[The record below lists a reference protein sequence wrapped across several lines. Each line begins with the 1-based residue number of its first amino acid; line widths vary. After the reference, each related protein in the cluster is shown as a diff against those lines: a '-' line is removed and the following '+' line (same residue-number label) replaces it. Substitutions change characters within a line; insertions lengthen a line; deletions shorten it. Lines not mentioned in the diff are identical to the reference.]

1 LPAVAANRAV
11 IRYGRA
17 IGVSAAGI
25 VAAAV
30 VLVSGVDWFAT
41 GVGRQ
46 RTESDVHLVS
56 QPAHVPAEQASG
68 KPRALTSAT
77 GDGSRVLADS
87 QRKIG
92 LETVVAAADRPG
104 QDADSVLAGIALGH
118 DDVAVREEAVYAL
131 GERGGSLAMQTL
143 QQAIQDPHPRVRE
156 AAVRAL
162 ADVDTN
168 EAARI
173 LGGALTAKDAALRLD
188 AVEALGEIGSPEA
201 ARYIEQ
207 ALGDES
213 SLVREAAA
221 QWLAELSAER
231 R

>member
-1 LPAVAANRAV
+1 
-11 IRYGRA
+11 
-17 IGVSAAGI
+17 VSAAGI

-30 VLVSGVDWFAT
+30 VLVSGVDWFAPD
-41 GVGRQ
+41 VARQ
-46 RTESDVHLVS
+46 RTESEVHLVS
-56 QPAHVPAEQASG
+56 PPAHVPAEQVTG
-68 KPRALTSAT
+68 KPRALSSAA

-87 QRKIG
+87 QGKIG
-92 LETVVAAADRPG
+92 LEAVLAAADTPG
-104 QDADSVLAGIALGH
+104 QDADSVLASVALGH

-131 GERGGSLAMQTL
+131 GERGGGLAMQTL
-143 QQAIQDPHPRVRE
+143 QQAIQDPHPRIRE

-162 ADVDTN
+162 VDVDTD

-201 ARYIEQ
+201 TRYIAQ

-213 SLVREAAA
+213 RLVREAAA